1 MTDNVALGVRLQ
13 ESDLVLVN
21 LYKGVREVSS

>member
-13 ESDLVLVN
+13 VTLGACEPLQ
-21 LYKGVREVSS
+21 GVREVSS